1 MNFKKDFQFREVR
14 RRDNLVDLEKCWK
27 MSIWLQ
33 KSALIQPR
41 TSPLK
46 FAHLAEKSE
55 KDPVPN
61 LSTKVRL
68 SKPNG
73 GGAVRNERRRIPGA
87 AGHLPLRRFERCFFD
102 WGRRS
107 GKG

>member
-1 MNFKKDFQFREVR
+1 
-14 RRDNLVDLEKCWK
+14 

-46 FAHLAEKSE
+46 FAQLAEKSQ

-61 LSTKVRL
+61 LSTKVHYAAGYGRVQAL
-68 SKPNG
+68 EHLL
-73 GGAVRNERRRIPGA
+73 ARGA
-87 AGHLPLRRFERCFFD
+87 AAGAKQLKAP
-102 WGRRS
+102 
-107 GKG
+107 